1 MPAPPPSRGRER
13 GTRRGLRSGRPP
25 QPAPGRVSSA
35 DNGSG
40 SSASRTRREKNKA
53 GGCGGAEPG
62 DPSPPH
68 CVSWRP
74 PPQRSPSP
82 SVLSPVS
89 SDPRS
94 PSCPHPNPGNRIP
107 PQMHKRREE
116 GGWRAG
122 ARSISL
128 GCGEGMAVWDTWGP
142 SASVRFPRAPHLA
155 QKQQNLPPGRFLWG
169 NRHLHGNQGRWMIWS
184 KGPPWSSG
192 AIENPVT

>member
-122 ARSISL
+122 ARSGLGWGAGPRSL
-128 GCGEGMAVWDTWGP
+128 PLLAETHPAGWG
-142 SASVRFPRAPHLA
+142 APA
-155 QKQQNLPPGRFLWG
+155 ATCREPGRRRRVAAPAAAG
-169 NRHLHGNQGRWMIWS
+169 AARGRWGHSAAASRGSAW
-184 KGPPWSSG
+184 P
-192 AIENPVT
+192 